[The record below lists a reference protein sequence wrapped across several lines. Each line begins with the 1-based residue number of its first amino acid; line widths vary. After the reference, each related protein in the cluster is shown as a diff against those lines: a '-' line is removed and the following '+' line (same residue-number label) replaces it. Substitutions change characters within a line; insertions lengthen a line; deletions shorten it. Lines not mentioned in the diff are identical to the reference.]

1 MDLSLFDW
9 RYRLVANV
17 YHRRTDDLLFKDQS
31 IPSSTGFGSISY
43 INGGTMDNDGWEIE
57 FSTNNMIKR
66 GDWSVD
72 LSLNFSNYV
81 NTIIDLDENVLHNY
95 NADFNYSNGSYLNRF
110 QVNNS
115 FGSIYGFRYKGVYQY
130 HYETF
135 ADMGVAEQEQ
145 FLADGKTAPVVLN
158 ANGEIIRDSKGEPKR
173 VK

>member
-1 MDLSLFDW
+1 
-9 RYRLVANV
+9 
-17 YHRRTDDLLFKDQS
+17 
-31 IPSSTGFGSISY
+31 
-43 INGGTMDNDGWEIE
+43 MDNDGWEIE

-130 HYETF
+130 DTYQPDKPDATHQWCVMQMVTWC
-135 ADMGVAEQEQ
+135 
-145 FLADGKTAPVVLN
+145 
-158 ANGEIIRDSKGEPKR
+158 
-173 VK
+173 

>member
-1 MDLSLFDW
+1 
-9 RYRLVANV
+9 
-17 YHRRTDDLLFKDQS
+17 
-31 IPSSTGFGSISY
+31 
-43 INGGTMDNDGWEIE
+43 
-57 FSTNNMIKR
+57 MIKR

-130 HYETF
+130 DIYQPDKPD
-135 ADMGVAEQEQ
+135 A
-145 FLADGKTAPVVLN
+145 TAPVVRD
-158 ANGEIIRDSKGEPKR
+158 ANGNVVLDGSHTERRMNTVSGEEMQSMR
-173 VK
+173 ILTMMVR